1 MTARACPHPFPFK
14 WHRSMAEVMA
24 DEAVNC
30 EQIRNAVV
38 AFFADSCQENSG
50 PASVCT
56 AQSGPDLTTSRSE
69 ATG

>member
-1 MTARACPHPFPFK
+1 MTARACLHPFPFK

-38 AFFADSCQENSG
+38 AFFADSSMENAG
-50 PASVCT
+50 RESVCT
-56 AQSGPDLTTSRSE
+56 AHPDPDHTLIRSD
-69 ATG
+69 G